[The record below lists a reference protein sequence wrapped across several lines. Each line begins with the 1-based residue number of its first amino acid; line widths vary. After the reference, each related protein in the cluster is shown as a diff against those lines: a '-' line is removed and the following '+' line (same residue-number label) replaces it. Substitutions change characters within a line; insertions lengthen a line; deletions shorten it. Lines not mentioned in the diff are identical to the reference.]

1 MGINR
6 SETVRELAVHLHGQY
21 EFYMQLIPEL
31 LDSMD

>member
-6 SETVRELAVHLHGQY
+6 SETLAVNLHGQY